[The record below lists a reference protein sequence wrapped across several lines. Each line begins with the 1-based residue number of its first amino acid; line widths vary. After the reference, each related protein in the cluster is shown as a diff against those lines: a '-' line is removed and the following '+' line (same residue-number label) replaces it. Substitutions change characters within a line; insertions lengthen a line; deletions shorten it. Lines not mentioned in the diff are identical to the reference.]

1 MSTNT
6 DQIYSPL
13 TAIDVHALK
22 YIAMQTAVDLV
33 LYGVQTA
40 LSVAAVTILARRYE
54 RSRFTL
60 AAILGLL
67 LSSTTYVVS
76 NKIYYV
82 VQLPVAFG
90 TSERAIHMLLRRL
103 DILGGVAKSLN
114 LVLSDAVLVWRAWR
128 LCGQRRLVK
137 VILSICMIGSV
148 AGATVESVWIYWP
161 AAPRD
166 STSIESN
173 GQFFVRWIPLLVTN
187 IVATALI
194 GSKVWYCRR
203 EIKGYLG
210 FFAQGPSTETVLTL
224 LLESGVAYILYWVVD
239 CILGLVVVKG
249 AFSDVAIF
257 TNTFNHISGIYPTCV
272 LFAVARGTTESLLS
286 EQISQAMRFGSPPGA
301 HEDSCD
307 VDMSL
312 DFQLDDSV
320 GALDSVAQDSRTAEL
335 AGPSGTH
342 RGESILASSEGI
354 IEVDRQSTVT

>member
-6 DQIYSPL
+6 DQIYWPL

-82 VQLPVAFG
+82 VQFPVAFG
-90 TSERAIHMLLRRL
+90 TSERAIHMLLHRL
-103 DILGGVAKSLN
+103 DILGGVAKSFN

-128 LCGQRRLVK
+128 LCGERRLVK
-137 VILSICMIGSV
+137 GILSICMIGSIV
-148 AGATVESVWIYWP
+148 GATVESVWIYWP

-173 GQFFVRWIPLLVTN
+173 GQFFIRWIPLLATN
-187 IVATALI
+187 VVATALI
-194 GSKVWYCRR
+194 GSKVWYHRR
-203 EIKGYLG
+203 EIKGSLG
-210 FFAQGPSTETVLTL
+210 FFAQEGPSTETVLTL
-224 LLESGVAYILYWVVD
+224 LLESGVAYILYWVID

-272 LFAVARGTTESLLS
+272 LFAVARGTTESFLS

-301 HEDSCD
+301 HEDSRD
-307 VDMSL
+307 ADMSL
-312 DFQLDDSV
+312 DFQLLDSA
-320 GALDSVAQDSRTAEL
+320 GALDSVSRDPAD
-335 AGPSGTH
+335 G
-342 RGESILASSEGI
+342 
-354 IEVDRQSTVT
+354 